1 MADIINE
8 IDEIEEAEQLAEDFE
23 DEIPTPLVM
32 ADEKSPEEVE
42 AAAKKIAQVLYNKK
56 ARDIQLLYVN
66 KQTVLA
72 DYFVIA
78 HGTSNTQVKA
88 LSDEV
93 VYQMGLDGVECIR
106 TEGYDS
112 ASWILLD
119 FGSIIVHVFQRDTRE
134 YFKLEK
140 LWADAEK
147 IELDLSEKAE

>member
-1 MADIINE
+1 MTENININE
-8 IDEIEEAEQLAEDFE
+8 EEVVEIASTTDENDI
-23 DEIPTPLVM
+23 
-32 ADEKSPEEVE
+32 SPAEVE
-42 AAAKKIAQVLYNKK
+42 ATARKIAQILYSKK
-56 ARDIQLLYVN
+56 AHDIQLLCVN
-66 KQTVLA
+66 RQTVLA

-93 VYQMGLDGVECIR
+93 VYQLGLEGIECLR

-119 FGSIIVHVFQRDTRE
+119 FGSIIVHVFQKDTRD

-140 LWADAEK
+140 LWADADK
-147 IELDLSEKAE
+147 VELELNLKSE

>member
-1 MADIINE
+1 MTENININE
-8 IDEIEEAEQLAEDFE
+8 EEILEVASTTDENDI
-23 DEIPTPLVM
+23 
-32 ADEKSPEEVE
+32 SPAEVE
-42 AAAKKIAQVLYNKK
+42 ATARKIAQILYSKK
-56 ARDIQLLYVN
+56 AHDIQLLCVN
-66 KQTVLA
+66 RQTVLA

-93 VYQMGLDGVECIR
+93 VYQLGLEGIECLR

-119 FGSIIVHVFQRDTRE
+119 FGSIIVHVFQKDTRD

-140 LWADAEK
+140 LWADADK
-147 IELDLSEKAE
+147 VELELNLKSE

>member
-1 MADIINE
+1 MTENINE
-8 IDEIEEAEQLAEDFE
+8 NQEIEVVEGAAPQ
-23 DEIPTPLVM
+23 VV
-32 ADEKSPEEVE
+32 ADEKSPAEVE
-42 AAAKKIAQVLYNKK
+42 ANARKIAKILYSKK
-56 ARDIQLLYVN
+56 AHDIQLLYVN

-93 VYQMGLDGVECIR
+93 VYQMGLCGVECLR

-119 FGSIIVHVFQRDTRE
+119 FGSIIVHVFQKDTRN

-147 IELDLSEKAE
+147 VELNFDEE

>member
-1 MADIINE
+1 MTDNINE
-8 IDEIEEAEQLAEDFE
+8 ILE
-23 DEIPTPLVM
+23 TPATQAV
-32 ADEKSPEEVE
+32 ADEKSPEEIE
-42 AAAKKIAQVLYNKK
+42 ANARKIANILYNKK
-56 ARDIQLLYVN
+56 AHDIELLCVN

-93 VYQMGLDGVECIR
+93 VYQMGLLGVECLR

-119 FGSIIVHVFQRDTRE
+119 FGSIIVHVFQKDTRN

-140 LWADAEK
+140 LWADADK
-147 IELDLSEKAE
+147 VELDFGNEE

>member
-1 MADIINE
+1 MTENIYENENVLESATQVADGGKTPQ
-8 IDEIEEAEQLAEDFE
+8 EIEENAR
-23 DEIPTPLVM
+23 
-32 ADEKSPEEVE
+32 
-42 AAAKKIAQVLYNKK
+42 KIAQILYNKK
-56 ARDIQLLYVN
+56 AHGIELLCIN

-93 VYQMGLDGVECIR
+93 VYQMGLSGVECIR
-106 TEGYDS
+106 NEGYDS

-119 FGSIIVHVFQRDTRE
+119 FGSIIVHVFQKDARD

-140 LWADAEK
+140 LWAEAEK
-147 IELDLSEKAE
+147 VELDFKDSDKQQ

>member
-1 MADIINE
+1 MSENINAK
-8 IDEIEEAEQLAEDFE
+8 DEIQVTEGASPQ
-23 DEIPTPLVM
+23 VV
-32 ADEKSPEEVE
+32 ADDKSPAEVE
-42 AAAKKIAQVLYNKK
+42 ENARKIAKVLYDKK

-78 HGTSNTQVKA
+78 HGTSNTHVKA

-93 VYQMGLDGVECIR
+93 VYQMGLDGVECLR
-106 TEGYDS
+106 SEGYES

-119 FGSIIVHVFQRDTRE
+119 FGSIIVHVFQKDTRG

-147 IELDLSEKAE
+147 VELNFDEEE

>member
-1 MADIINE
+1 MSENINAK
-8 IDEIEEAEQLAEDFE
+8 DEIQVTEGAAPQ
-23 DEIPTPLVM
+23 VV
-32 ADEKSPEEVE
+32 ADEKSPAEVE
-42 AAAKKIAQVLYNKK
+42 ANARKIAKVLYSKK
-56 ARDIQLLYVN
+56 AHDIQLLYVN

-93 VYQMGLDGVECIR
+93 VYQMGLCGVECLR

-119 FGSIIVHVFQRDTRE
+119 FGSIIVHVFQKDTRG

-147 IELDLSEKAE
+147 VELNFDDEE

>member
-1 MADIINE
+1 MTDNINE
-8 IDEIEEAEQLAEDFE
+8 TLE
-23 DEIPTPLVM
+23 TPATQAV
-32 ADEKSPEEVE
+32 ADEKSPEEIE
-42 AAAKKIAQVLYNKK
+42 ANARKIANILYNKK
-56 ARDIQLLYVN
+56 AHDIELLCVN

-93 VYQMGLDGVECIR
+93 VYQMGLLGLECLR

-119 FGSIIVHVFQRDTRE
+119 FGSIIVHVFQKDTRN

-140 LWADAEK
+140 LWADADK
-147 IELDLSEKAE
+147 VELDFENEE